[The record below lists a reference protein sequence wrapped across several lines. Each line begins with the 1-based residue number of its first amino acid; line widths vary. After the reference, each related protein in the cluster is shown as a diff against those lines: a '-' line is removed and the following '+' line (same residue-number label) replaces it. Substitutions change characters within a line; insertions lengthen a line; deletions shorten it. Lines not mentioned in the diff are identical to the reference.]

1 MLATYGVEAAR
12 KTIVDQVL
20 MVFGAYGIQVREQQ
34 EIHSI
39 STRRLLRFFLRV
51 VRGGWI
57 VRMST
62 VPYVPFKICPILT
75 DTFSTPHLL
84 LCPPPLPFSPSP
96 SSFSR
101 STRGI

>member
-39 STRRLLRFFLRV
+39 STRRLLRIFFACCAWWMDCKDV
-51 VRGGWI
+51 N
-57 VRMST
+57 S
-62 VPYVPFKICPILT
+62 P
-75 DTFSTPHLL
+75 
-84 LCPPPLPFSPSP
+84 LC
-96 SSFSR
+96 SF
-101 STRGI
+101 